1 MKPFMCKLP
10 HWIECFLNILHKFV
24 LLVFQERDPVCANVC
39 VLLLIMSEFGKCS
52 AAFVHRCYGMI
63 SVFASAFQLFMLLIM
78 HVGSFSSFIWIFT
91 ATLWRQWSREI
102 FSSRRA
108 FVRDFIC
115 IFFNQIFIYFPIFL
129 FWKSLRITN
138 LGQCL
143 CSCRFFVFFGG
154 LFMSD
159 YGRLDIF

>member
-1 MKPFMCKLP
+1 MKPFMCKLL
-10 HWIECFLNILHKFV
+10 HWTECFLIILHKFV

-52 AAFVHRCYGMI
+52 AAFVNRCYGMI

-115 IFFNQIFIYFPIFL
+115 IFFFNQIFSFSLFL
-129 FWKSLRITN
+129 FWKSLRITD
-138 LGQCL
+138 LGQYL
-143 CSCRFFVFFGG
+143 CTCSLCFFFFS
-154 LFMSD
+154 LLDF
-159 YGRLDIF
+159 YVRLW